1 VNAAGHRTSEN
12 RVQRLCAAQKVAS
25 STVRRR
31 RGSGKQPGSAVTDD
45 LVQRDF
51 TAERPD
57 AVELTEA

>member
-1 VNAAGHRTSEN
+1 M
-12 RVQRLCAAQKVAS
+12 QRLCAAQKVAS
-25 STVRRR
+25 NTVRRR